1 MWLSGLKLGPCSK
14 SRCQAGAQA
23 VNSKELHMAA
33 WIQEDAQAITNGSGA
48 PGHRGRWLFAI
59 DASPRLLGVR
69 GCRGLSVDPGDDQQ
83 NAHR

>member
-1 MWLSGLKLGPCSK
+1 
-14 SRCQAGAQA
+14 
-23 VNSKELHMAA
+23 MAA